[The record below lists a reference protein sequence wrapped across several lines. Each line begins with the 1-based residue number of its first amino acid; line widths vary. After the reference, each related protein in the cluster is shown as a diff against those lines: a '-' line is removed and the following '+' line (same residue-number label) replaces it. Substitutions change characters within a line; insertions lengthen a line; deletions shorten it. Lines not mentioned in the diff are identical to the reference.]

1 MTEAARLPAEAHVG
15 TVALQIADLERSLG
29 FYETV
34 LGFRVIDR
42 KVTAGAPGALLG
54 ARGSDQVL
62 LELHEK
68 PSVRPV
74 PRRGR
79 LGIYHFAVLLPTR
92 PDLGRFL
99 RHATA
104 LGVHVGAADHAFSEA
119 TYLVDPDGIT
129 VEVYRDRPR
138 DEWPRHDGEL
148 PAVSD
153 PLDRAG
159 LLAAAGDAKWQGLP
173 ARTRVG
179 HMHFYVG
186 DIPAAAAFYHAALG
200 FDKTIWTLPGAL
212 FVSAGGYH
220 HHVGLNTWAAGSP
233 VATEDDAKLLFWELV
248 VPDTVAVQAA
258 AGRLRDAGYRVASE
272 DGIFSA
278 DDPWGITVRLV
289 TSSSRGR

>member
-42 KVTAGAPGALLG
+42 KATAGAPGALLG
-54 ARGSDQVL
+54 APGSDQVL
-62 LELHEK
+62 LELREK

-138 DEWPRHDGEL
+138 DEWPRHDG
-148 PAVSD
+148 
-153 PLDRAG
+153 
-159 LLAAAGDAKWQGLP
+159 
-173 ARTRVG
+173 
-179 HMHFYVG
+179 
-186 DIPAAAAFYHAALG
+186 
-200 FDKTIWTLPGAL
+200 
-212 FVSAGGYH
+212 
-220 HHVGLNTWAAGSP
+220 
-233 VATEDDAKLLFWELV
+233 
-248 VPDTVAVQAA
+248 
-258 AGRLRDAGYRVASE
+258 
-272 DGIFSA
+272 
-278 DDPWGITVRLV
+278 
-289 TSSSRGR
+289 